1 MMEATDGEE
10 RAPVSSTGMVRLAGA
25 ESGSLEGEAAK
36 QTALMD
42 DVDGDG
48 VLAQQLAGPALNHQ
62 LLDQLN
68 GQYQKQLQL
77 AESEQLDD
85 GFKNGTSTIK
95 EDPPEDSKSFDL
107 QLTTSRSFH
116 SIISEDD
123 SADNAAVKP
132 VTVVSTD
139 LFGTIQKQSEAESQY
154 VATLKRELAEMHN
167 QLHEYKRRALSVTP
181 ELTMS
186 YGVDGAKTDQAF
198 SRLRAVC
205 EDFLQSTEKFVCA
218 SGGTPVEPGRFDDAE
233 QLISMLEDR
242 YGTLCRK
249 LSEHAS
255 CTVDQDEGIGSG
267 NTSRMGTLSE
277 LQAQQLSQQD
287 RHAYA
292 EAVVSTMA
300 AQLEHMLGKEI
311 GTSASESLS
320 SFSLGLDDGCAL
332 QGLLEDLKKEID
344 TKERVLC
351 DRKAELER
359 SQEQLASTERQLKYL
374 RAKQTTFDSQ
384 REALETKI
392 FDLEQMVD
400 DQGRIIMMLKSEN
413 TKLQQQAEDLKETL
427 HQYRDNLQKTS
438 EEKVAIEDECKNQ
451 LVTISNLRVA
461 LEETKRNGS
470 SSVNTLHEVVENLQL
485 EALLLS
491 EQLND
496 AFKENIA
503 KDNELDR
510 YRDSNLQLRCQ
521 LAEMSRELGEL
532 RELSDTINMRQELT
546 KQRSRYFSLLK
557 NDVQQMQE
565 QLNGVRSEIV
575 SRQQDLGQLSFF
587 REKCAEMERI
597 HEVELCQQ
605 RTKHSNEL
613 KELRR
618 EIEHLS
624 NQLANSMDSS
634 KQHEQTVEELATL
647 QATIVELGEHNKVLE
662 KTIQSYQDS
671 IVQLEQQLGSSEHQL
686 SIMKQEL
693 DELRARCTGQEN
705 KIGSL
710 RTEKDRVATEL
721 STHRRMCKC
730 GFNNGTSSRERAKTP
745 LSHSL
750 QKQLDQKTR
759 EAIRA
764 QEELMQRC
772 EDWKKRETEY
782 VEHRVLITEQT
793 TKLIEQLSELKGR
806 NSILEQSMYAKSELL
821 DRLQHNLRDVN
832 RKLASKQEQLAEV
845 ERKQASAV
853 DSLEKAQKDA
863 LMCEK
868 RCMEE
873 LSNVRR
879 CSMDQKNQLQQY
891 ETQIG
896 RLRAEVD
903 DLRQRCEQVT
913 NERDELRTEL
923 HGLRERLATF
933 EGKESALC
941 EVVKSNQDELAIKS
955 TRLLELEET
964 NRKLNSSL
972 QQVQSFS
979 EGLSKQYHHAQAELD
994 QVREVSAKLMEFKQQ
1009 TLNTKDLTRKSVAEW
1024 KEREA
1029 YYNQEILRLKKRTE
1043 MLEQD
1048 RTKLVSKLHGY
1059 YRDNTLLSRKMQ
1071 QQQQHLQQ
1079 HVPPSRQHSP
1089 YDDNRRG
1096 ITLTPLH
1103 QTFYPPEAYKLAR
1116 SSSDPNCNESNE
1128 LLQKVEFTSSQLQ
1141 QIRKFWHQGIK
1152 EAFPTTEP

>member
-1 MMEATDGEE
+1 METTDGDE
-10 RAPVSSTGMVRLAGA
+10 RTPASSTGCP
-25 ESGSLEGEAAK
+25 EGKAPK
-36 QTALMD
+36 QTALMGD
-42 DVDGDG
+42 EDGDG
-48 VLAQQLAGPALNHQ
+48 VLSQQLAGPALNQQ

-68 GQYQKQLQL
+68 GQFQKQLQL
-77 AESEQLDD
+77 AEREQLDD
-85 GFKNGTSTIK
+85 GFKSTTSSAK
-95 EDPPEDSKSFDL
+95 EGEQEDDKTFDL
-107 QLTTSRSFH
+107 QLSASRSFH
-116 SIISEDD
+116 STISEDD
-123 SADNAAVKP
+123 SGLT
-132 VTVVSTD
+132 TVEPLPIVSVSTD
-139 LFGTIQKQSEAESQY
+139 LFGTIQKQSETESQC
-154 VATLKRELAEMHN
+154 VATLKRELADMHN

-181 ELTMS
+181 ELTQ
-186 YGVDGAKTDQAF
+186 GVTDQTF
-198 SRLRAVC
+198 SRLRTVC
-205 EDFLQSTEKFVCA
+205 AELLQSTGKFVCVP
-218 SGGTPVEPGRFDDAE
+218 GGSPVETGRFEDVE
-233 QLISMLEDR
+233 HLITLLQDR
-242 YGTLCRK
+242 CEALCRK

-255 CTVDQDEGIGSG
+255 STVDQDEGIGSG

-277 LQAQQLSQQD
+277 LPAHQLSQQE
-287 RHAYA
+287 RQYA
-292 EAVVSTMA
+292 EAVVSAMA
-300 AQLEHMLGKEI
+300 VRLEHMLGKENA
-311 GTSASESLS
+311 TSASESLS
-320 SFSLGLDDGCAL
+320 SFSLGLEDGCAL

-344 TKERVLC
+344 TKERVLR
-351 DRKAELER
+351 DRQAELER
-359 SQEQLASTERQLKYL
+359 SQEQLAGTERQLKHL
-374 RAKQTTFDSQ
+374 QAKQSTFDSQ
-384 REALETKI
+384 RAALEDKI
-392 FDLEQMVD
+392 LNLEQIVD
-400 DQGRIIMMLKSEN
+400 DQGRIIMMLKSQN
-413 TKLQQQAEDLKETL
+413 TNLQQQAEDLKETL

-461 LEETKRNGS
+461 LEETKRSGS

-485 EALLLS
+485 EVLLLS

-532 RELSDTINMRQELT
+532 RELSDTVNMRQELT
-546 KQRSRYFSLLK
+546 EQRSRYFALLK
-557 NDVQQMQE
+557 NDVHQMQE

-575 SRQQDLGQLSFF
+575 SRQQDLGHLSFF

-624 NQLANSMDSS
+624 NQLADSVDSS
-634 KQHEQTVEELATL
+634 KQHEQTVEQLATL
-647 QATIVELGEHNKVLE
+647 QATILELGEHNKVLE

-671 IVQLEQQLGSSEHQL
+671 IVQLEQQLGGSEHRL

-693 DELRARCTGQEN
+693 DELRVRCTGQEN

-759 EAIRA
+759 EATRA
-764 QEELMQRC
+764 QEELVQRC
-772 EDWKKRETEY
+772 EDWKKREAEY
-782 VEHRVLITEQT
+782 VEHRILSTEQT

-832 RKLASKQEQLAEV
+832 RKLASKQEQLTEV
-845 ERKQASAV
+845 ERKYASAV

-863 LMCEK
+863 LVCEK

-896 RLRAEVD
+896 RLRVEVNE
-903 DLRQRCEQVT
+903 LMQRCEHIT
-913 NERDELRTEL
+913 NERDEVRTEM
-923 HGLRERLATF
+923 HGLRERLASY

-941 EVVKSNQDELAIKS
+941 EVVKANQDELAIKS

-964 NRKLNSSL
+964 NLKLSSSL
-972 QQVQSFS
+972 QQVQSLS

-994 QVREVSAKLMEFKQQ
+994 QVREMSAKLMEFKQQ
-1009 TLNTKDLTRKSVAEW
+1009 TLTTKDLTRKSLAEW

-1029 YYNQEILRLKKRTE
+1029 CYNQEILRLKKRTE

-1059 YRDNTLLSRKMQ
+1059 HRDNTLLSRKMQ

-1079 HVPPSRQHSP
+1079 PPSRQHSP

-1096 ITLTPLH
+1096 INLTPLH

-1128 LLQKVEFTSSQLQ
+1128 LMQKVEFTSSQLQ

-1152 EAFPTTEP
+1152 EAFPTAEP